1 MIPVNRPPI
10 PVTLGTADNLEH
22 EANRPA
28 NSHEKLGPCVSPNFG
43 PKAGYNMQ
51 KLLRK
56 PSTCFSHI
64 PDDGDKPEDGGSGE
78 AMIEHLEIDA
88 VHCGKLL
95 GCERCVTTR
104 EFDDGKD
111 GQHAE
116 AKMIDGRVGEDT
128 FQVLLGERRKG
139 RKNHGSDRKPQERS
153 QDLLH
158 LRTEQR

>member
-64 PDDGDKPEDGGSGE
+64 PDDGDKPEDGDHYLLTGQTANYPKDPRYADDQANFGGYFEKNPTGS
-78 AMIEHLEIDA
+78 
-88 VHCGKLL
+88 
-95 GCERCVTTR
+95 
-104 EFDDGKD
+104 FD
-111 GQHAE
+111 
-116 AKMIDGRVGEDT
+116 
-128 FQVLLGERRKG
+128 
-139 RKNHGSDRKPQERS
+139 
-153 QDLLH
+153 
-158 LRTEQR
+158 